1 MKLDQHEYHLLDNYQ
16 KGLLSHEELTTLK
29 ERMKI
34 DAAFRQDAEEYLKLI
49 GAIKS
54 YGDRQKISEVLDS
67 IHDEMDMVETAHP
80 VTPLVVS
87 SRKYWRVTAV
97 AASLMIASVI
107 GTLLITRSMETKQ
120 TAYYKELRRNVEQI
134 KKSQKQIMADLAQS
148 KGETI
153 TPGKYSG
160 TGFLISAN
168 GYVTTS
174 YHVVKESDS
183 ISIENDVYGR
193 LKAAVVYSDRENDIS
208 VLKIVTSDFKL
219 KRALPFII
227 SRKEADL
234 GENVYTLGFPRDE
247 IVFGEGSVSAS
258 TGFDQNPNAY
268 QVSVPVNPGNSGG
281 PLLNSQGDL
290 IGMVSGVQTETAG
303 AAFAIKS
310 SRLLDFVNQEAFDSL
325 ANPLILPKQNAIRN
339 ATRVEQIKRWKEFV
353 FMVRV
358 YKGK

>member
-1 MKLDQHEYHLLDNYQ
+1 MKLDQHEYHLLDNYH
-16 KGLLSHEELTTLK
+16 KGLLSQEEATALK
-29 ERMKI
+29 ERMNI

-54 YGDRQKISEVLDS
+54 YGDRKKISKVLDS
-67 IHDEMDMVETAHP
+67 IHDEMDMVEP
-80 VTPLVVS
+80 VRSVTPIVVS
-87 SRKYWRVTAV
+87 SRRYWRVTAV

-120 TAYYKELRRNVEQI
+120 TAYYKEMGRDMERI
-134 KKSQKQIMADLAQS
+134 KKSQRQIIAELAES
-148 KGETI
+148 KGGTI
-153 TPGKYSG
+153 TQGKYAG
-160 TGFLISAN
+160 TGFLISSN

-183 ISIENDVYGR
+183 ISIENATYGR
-193 LKAAVVYSDRENDIS
+193 LKAAVVYSDKENDIS
-208 VLKIVTSDFKL
+208 VLKITTSDFKL
-219 KRALPFII
+219 KRALPFVI

-234 GENVYTLGFPRDE
+234 GESVYTLGFPRDE

-303 AAFAIKS
+303 AAFATKS
-310 SRLLDFVNQEAFDSL
+310 SRLLDFVSQEAFDSL